1 MKNAKQDGDYEK
13 TLRRAGFQKL
23 TLYKFTILTFF
34 NLLFSYVIH

>member
-23 TLYKFTILTFF
+23 TLYKFTIHTVCYSSIYFF
-34 NLLFSYVIH
+34 LM